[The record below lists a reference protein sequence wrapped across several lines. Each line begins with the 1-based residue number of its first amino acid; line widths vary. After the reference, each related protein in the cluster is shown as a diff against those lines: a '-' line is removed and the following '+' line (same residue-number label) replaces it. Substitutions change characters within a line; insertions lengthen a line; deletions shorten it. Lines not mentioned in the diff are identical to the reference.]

1 MVEQQRRC
9 RREAVLVLVSLN
21 GGDQVRA
28 GGSCCTTAT
37 TYTQE
42 GPVWSLAVASLVL
55 CYPGTFFADSLET
68 EVPMRIST

>member
-1 MVEQQRRC
+1 M
-9 RREAVLVLVSLN
+9 LVSLN

-55 CYPGTFFADSLET
+55 CYPGTFSPDSLEK
-68 EVPMRIST
+68 EVQIEI

>member
-37 TYTQE
+37 TYTLE

-55 CYPGTFFADSLET
+55 RYPGTFFPI
-68 EVPMRIST
+68 VWRQKCQ